1 MKFHAEREESMK
13 DKRTDVEK
21 RCYWQRMVR
30 EATRSKLSIREFCRR
45 NRLKESQYYW
55 WQHKLNGNRH
65 SKGFQKSGNKSN
77 SASFALVS
85 NDPEAMEAGI
95 ELILRDGRRLRIRR
109 GVDEQT
115 LRSVL
120 AAVET
125 TEC

>member
-1 MKFHAEREESMK
+1 MESKQRDMEK
-13 DKRTDVEK
+13 KR
-21 RCYWQRMVR
+21 YWQRMVR

-45 NRLKESQYYW
+45 NQLKESQYYW

-65 SKGFQKSGNKSN
+65 PKRFQKSGNKIN

-85 NDPEAMEAGI
+85 KEPEAMDAGI
-95 ELILRDGRRLRIRR
+95 ELILQDGRRLRISK

-120 AAVET
+120 ATVET
-125 TEC
+125 TGC

>member
-1 MKFHAEREESMK
+1 MK

-21 RCYWQRMVR
+21 KRYWQRMVR
-30 EATRSKLSIREFCRR
+30 EATRSKLSIREFCRQ
-45 NRLKESQYYW
+45 NQLKESKYYW

-65 SKGFQKSGNKSN
+65 PKRFQKAGNKIN
-77 SASFALVS
+77 STSFALVS
-85 NDPEAMEAGI
+85 NEPEAMDAGI
-95 ELILRDGRRLRIRR
+95 ELILRDGRRLRISR

-125 TEC
+125 TGC

>member
-1 MKFHAEREESMK
+1 MKSK
-13 DKRTDVEK
+13 QTDVEK
-21 RCYWQRMVR
+21 KRYWQRMVR

-45 NRLKESQYYW
+45 NKLKESQYYW
-55 WQHKLNGNRH
+55 WQRKLNGNR
-65 SKGFQKSGNKSN
+65 SPKGLQKAGNKSN

-85 NDPEAMEAGI
+85 NDPEATDAGI
-95 ELILRDGRRLRIRR
+95 ELILQDGRRLRISR

-115 LRSVL
+115 LKSVL

>member
-1 MKFHAEREESMK
+1 MK

-21 RCYWQRMVR
+21 KRYWQRMVR

-55 WQHKLNGNRH
+55 WQHKLNGNR
-65 SKGFQKSGNKSN
+65 SPKGLQKAGNRSH

-85 NDPEAMEAGI
+85 NEPEATDAGI
-95 ELILRDGRRLRIRR
+95 ELILQDGRRLRIRR

>member
-1 MKFHAEREESMK
+1 MKSK
-13 DKRTDVEK
+13 KTDVEK
-21 RCYWQRMVR
+21 KHYWQRMVR

-45 NRLKESQYYW
+45 NHVKESQYYW
-55 WQHKLNGNRH
+55 WQHKLNGNRRP
-65 SKGFQKSGNKSN
+65 KGLQKAGNRSN

-85 NDPEAMEAGI
+85 NEPEATDAGI
-95 ELILRDGRRLRIRR
+95 ELMLQDGRRLRISK

>member
-1 MKFHAEREESMK
+1 VYFHTEGEEAMKSK
-13 DKRTDVEK
+13 KTDIDKK
-21 RCYWQRMVR
+21 HYWQRMIR

-45 NRLKESQYYW
+45 NHVRESQYFW
-55 WQHKLNGNRH
+55 WQRKLNGNRRP
-65 SKGFQKSGNKSN
+65 KEFQKDGNKRN
-77 SASFALVS
+77 GASFALVS
-85 NDPEAMEAGI
+85 NDPEATDAGI
-95 ELILRDGRRLRIRR
+95 ELILQDGRRLRISR

>member
-1 MKFHAEREESMK
+1 MKSK
-13 DKRTDVEK
+13 KTDVEK
-21 RCYWQRMVR
+21 KHYWQGMIR

-45 NRLKESQYYW
+45 NHVRESQYFW
-55 WQHKLNGNRH
+55 WQRKLNGNRRP
-65 SKGFQKSGNKSN
+65 KGSQKSGNKAH

-85 NDPEAMEAGI
+85 NEPEVTDAGI
-95 ELILRDGRRLRIRR
+95 ELILQDGRRLRISR

-125 TEC
+125 TKC